1 MTTPLAAGTD
11 ALNRQPKT
19 MSELVV
25 FVWCT
30 STASTFEPF
39 FNLPGA
45 IVTTPFSSTALPT
58 VADVLVVKLTAP
70 PGMRERPTSEPL
82 R

>member
-11 ALNRQPKT
+11 ALRRQPKT

-25 FVWCT
+25 LVWCT

-39 FNLPGA
+39 FSLPGP
-45 IVTTPFSSTALPT
+45 IVTTPFSSTALVT
-58 VADVLVVKLTAP
+58 VADVRVVNPTVP
-70 PGMRERPTSEPL
+70 PGMRERPTSAPL

>member
-11 ALNRQPKT
+11 ALMRQPKT
-19 MSELVV
+19 ISELVV

-30 STASTFEPF
+30 STASIFEPF
-39 FNLPGA
+39 FSVPGP
-45 IVTTPFSSTALPT
+45 IVTTPFSSAALVT
-58 VADVLVVKLTAP
+58 VADELVVNLTAP
-70 PGMRERPTSEPL
+70 PGMRERPTSVPL